1 MSRILRR
8 PMFRGGRV
16 DSRGT
21 GITSGLGYEKGGRVG
36 YRNAGSV
43 MSRGGLGGGRT
54 PFRPPMVIN
63 TGRTYSRP
71 IGPPRGGLSGGTL
84 GSRLLSRSMN
94 LPFIGKAMR
103 PLFGG
108 IPSATGFKPMMMK
121 GGLGLFGAGA
131 LGGELIGQAADFYA
145 RGSSTPE
152 GYARLKEMSG
162 PGFNFDETNI
172 DVGEVFKY
180 IDEGNEI
187 GEKYGFFPRGGPKKR
202 LEEMGLADK
211 YDSSGNRIEEI
222 VEKQITNNDVKNN
235 YKNTFRKVT
244 DDTEESTEIS
254 KADIEKNKEL
264 FAELLGGGKARGEDI
279 SNMLMSFA
287 GKALKPEADVK
298 TAFGEFFEEEA
309 KRPSS
314 KTKVDQAAAQLAI
327 NDYIAGKRSKEAT
340 KNLLAKLKVQAK
352 LGEADLY
359 ENIIKIAGPGSNPTV
374 ANLESALKVTED
386 TRGKPVTRIKKALK
400 EDGTKNYEIEEKD
413 YDSFIITET
422 PKTIIYIDT
431 VGNETQIY

>member
-36 YRNAGSV
+36 LQGGGAPFNINPGARTAIPTSSTMQTGASILERARNIPYLRALIPAS
-43 MSRGGLGGGRT
+43 GGKLAAASPYGLAALGGG
-54 PFRPPMVIN
+54 ML
-63 TGRTYSRP
+63 
-71 IGPPRGGLSGGTL
+71 GGL
-84 GSRLLSRSMN
+84 
-94 LPFIGKAMR
+94 
-103 PLFGG
+103 
-108 IPSATGFKPMMMK
+108 
-121 GGLGLFGAGA
+121 
-131 LGGELIGQAADFYA
+131 ADFIA
-145 RGSSTPE
+145 KSTSTPE
-152 GYARLKEMSG
+152 GYARLKEMG
-162 PGFNFDETNI
+162 GDNFNFDETNM
-172 DVGEVFKY
+172 DVGEVFDY
-180 IDEGNEI
+180 IDKGNEI
-187 GEKYGFFPRGGPKKR
+187 GEKYGFFPRGGKAKR

-222 VEKQITNNDVKNN
+222 IEKQITNNDAKNN

-340 KNLLAKLKVQAK
+340 ENLLAKLKVQAK